1 MPQIVVENL
10 VKTYRIA
17 ERRPGLW
24 GAFRG
29 IVQRSHRTIRALDGI
44 SFSLEVGE
52 LVGYIGPNGAGKSTT
67 VKVLSGIVV
76 PDSGRCEVQGRVPWQ
91 DRIAH
96 VSRIGVVFGQRTQL
110 WWDLPAIESFDLLRD
125 IYKVPTDAYR
135 RRRDAL
141 IAMLELDSFLDVP
154 VRQLSLG
161 QRMRCDL
168 VAALLHGPRLLFLD
182 EPTIG
187 LDAVAKLA
195 MRDFIKELNRRE
207 GTTVILTTHDMDDIE
222 ALCNRIMVIGDGT
235 ILSDGSLADLRARVS
250 SERRLIVDL
259 VDPTAT
265 IEDEA
270 ARVVQRDGPRVHLSF
285 APERISAPALISRIT
300 ARHEVRDLFVE
311 NPPIEE
317 VIAQLYRRSPL
328 MRPYLAVLSARIRM
342 LLQYRAAALAGMST
356 QLFWGLIRVMIFE
369 AFYRTATQAQPMTYA
384 EVVNYVWLGQALFA
398 LLPWASRQR
407 RAHHGAHRH
416 GGL

>member
-44 SFSLEVGE
+44 SFSLEAGE

-67 VKVLSGIVV
+67 VKILSGIVV

-125 IYKVPTDAYR
+125 IYKVPSDAYR

-141 IAMLELDSFLDVP
+141 IAMLELSSFLDVP

-168 VAALLHGPRLLFLD
+168 VAALLHGPGLLFLD

-187 LDAVAKLA
+187 LDAVSKLA
-195 MRDFIKELNRRE
+195 MRDFIKELNRRA

-222 ALCNRIMVIGDGT
+222 ALCDRVMVIGDGT

-259 VDPTAT
+259 VDATAT

-270 ARVVQRDGPRVHLSF
+270 ARVVQRDGHRVHLSF

-300 ARHEVRDLFVE
+300 ALHEVRDLFVE

-317 VIAQLYRRSPL
+317 VIAQLYRN
-328 MRPYLAVLSARIRM
+328 RP
-342 LLQYRAAALAGMST
+342 
-356 QLFWGLIRVMIFE
+356 
-369 AFYRTATQAQPMTYA
+369 
-384 EVVNYVWLGQALFA
+384 
-398 LLPWASRQR
+398 
-407 RAHHGAHRH
+407 
-416 GGL
+416 